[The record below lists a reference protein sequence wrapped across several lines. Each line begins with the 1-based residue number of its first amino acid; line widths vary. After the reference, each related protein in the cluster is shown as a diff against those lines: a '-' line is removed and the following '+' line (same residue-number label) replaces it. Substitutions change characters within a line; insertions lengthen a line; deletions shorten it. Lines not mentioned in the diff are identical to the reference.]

1 MNHHPLGSFQ
11 FLVDRAF
18 PLTNLE
24 KPCLST
30 GFLNF
35 IDHRRQGWSDLA
47 NLGEMMHQAGFLA
60 EGVSTLLECS
70 DITHWLS
77 DESIWYLHH
86 FSICFPIAFIHIVCR
101 LESRLAHDDLLWSC
115 SGSWCI
121 TVTSLPTKNDA
132 ISLGRRFWLWNHP
145 PTRKKHMWHWGV

>member
-11 FLVDRAF
+11 FLVDRAI
-18 PLTNLE
+18 PPTNLE

-47 NLGEMMHQAGFLA
+47 NLGEMMHQASFLA
-60 EGVSTLLECS
+60 EGVSTLLECG

-86 FSICFPIAFIHIVCR
+86 FSICFPIAFIHIVCC
-101 LESRLAHDDLLWSC
+101 LEFC
-115 SGSWCI
+115 PKFPTSWNQEP
-121 TVTSLPTKNDA
+121 LPTA
-132 ISLGRRFWLWNHP
+132 ETHALPTMTFSGRVPGLGASRSPGYPLKMMP
-145 PTRKKHMWHWGV
+145 